1 MTARTDRDAVLDRY
15 TKHVN
20 KSLASLAS
28 DRTDV
33 RPNWLGEP
41 DDDCRDRLCLL

>member
-1 MTARTDRDAVLDRY
+1 MTARTDRNAVLDCY

-33 RPNWLGEP
+33 RPNLI
-41 DDDCRDRLCLL
+41 RRTRR